1 MTVARDGRSMCPS
14 RHRSH
19 TDTCPDTEELDQS
32 GSTAQTE
39 SPRPPALHTAPT
51 APTALTTHWAREP
64 DSEMFMVD
72 SKMYAYNLRENTI
85 FIRTRA
91 P

>member
-1 MTVARDGRSMCPS
+1 MTVACDGRSMCPS

-39 SPRPPALHTAPT
+39 NPRPPALHTAPT
-51 APTALTTHWAREP
+51 AHWAREP

-72 SKMYAYNLRENTI
+72 SKIYAYNLRENTI
-85 FIRTRA
+85 FIRSRA